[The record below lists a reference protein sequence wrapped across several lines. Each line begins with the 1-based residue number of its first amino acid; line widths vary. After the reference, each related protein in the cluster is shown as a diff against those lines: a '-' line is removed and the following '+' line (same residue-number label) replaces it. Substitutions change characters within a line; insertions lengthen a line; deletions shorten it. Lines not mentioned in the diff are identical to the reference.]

1 MYCDSC
7 GTQFTSGGQ
16 FCTKCG
22 KPIVPSGVAPS
33 ADAGQALGQ
42 TGGPAGAPAAATGV
56 SDGRVRRNIRPLA
69 MLWMIS
75 GILRL
80 MGIGWMMIFGR
91 MFIPFMRERMG
102 PGGGPFFGW
111 SLDSVL
117 SRGIFSAGIVLAFF
131 GVLHLVLAWG
141 LFEREPWAR
150 FLGLVL
156 GLLALLRFP
165 LGTALGIYT
174 LWVLLPE
181 SSGKEYDRLAQGEG
195 QLNSAAL
202 SS

>member
-1 MYCDSC
+1 MYCDRC
-7 GTQFTSGGQ
+7 GNQLTSGGQ

-33 ADAGQALGQ
+33 PGSGQVLGQ
-42 TGGPAGAPAAATGV
+42 TGRPAGASAAASAA

-69 MLWMIS
+69 ILWMIS

-91 MFIPFMRERMG
+91 MFIPHMRGWMG

-111 SLDSVL
+111 SLDSIL
-117 SRGIFSAGIVLAFF
+117 SRGIFSAGIVLALF

-156 GLLALLRFP
+156 GFLALLRFP
-165 LGTALGIYT
+165 FGTALGIYT

-181 SSGKEYDRLAQGEG
+181 SSGHEYERLAQPDG
-195 QLNSAAL
+195 QVHSAPV

>member
-1 MYCDSC
+1 
-7 GTQFTSGGQ
+7 
-16 FCTKCG
+16 
-22 KPIVPSGVAPS
+22 
-33 ADAGQALGQ
+33 
-42 TGGPAGAPAAATGV
+42 
-56 SDGRVRRNIRPLA
+56 VRRNIRGLA
-69 MLWMIS
+69 ILWMIS

-91 MFIPFMRERMG
+91 MFIPHMQGWMG

-111 SLDSVL
+111 SLDSIV
-117 SRGIFSAGIVLAFF
+117 SRGIFSAGIVLALF

-141 LFEREPWAR
+141 LFERDPWAP

-156 GLLALLRFP
+156 GFLALLRFP

-181 SSGKEYDRLAQGEG
+181 TSGKEYERLAQPGG
-195 QLNSAAL
+195 QVNSAPV
-202 SS
+202 SP

>member
-1 MYCDSC
+1 MYCDGC
-7 GTQFTSGGQ
+7 GTQLTSGEQ

-22 KPIVPSGVAPS
+22 KPIVPSAAASSPGLGHAGV
-33 ADAGQALGQ
+33 
-42 TGGPAGAPAAATGV
+42 PAAATAA
-56 SDGRVRRNIRPLA
+56 SNGRVRRNLHRLA
-69 MLWMIS
+69 TLWMIS

-91 MFIPFMRERMG
+91 MFIPQMRGWMG

-117 SRGIFSAGIVLAFF
+117 SRGIFSAGIILALF
-131 GVLHLVLAWG
+131 GVLHLALAWG
-141 LFEREPWAR
+141 LFERDPWAR

-156 GLLALLRFP
+156 GFLALLRFP

-181 SSGKEYDRLAQGEG
+181 TSGKEYERLAQPGG
-195 QLNSAAL
+195 QVNSAPV
-202 SS
+202 SP